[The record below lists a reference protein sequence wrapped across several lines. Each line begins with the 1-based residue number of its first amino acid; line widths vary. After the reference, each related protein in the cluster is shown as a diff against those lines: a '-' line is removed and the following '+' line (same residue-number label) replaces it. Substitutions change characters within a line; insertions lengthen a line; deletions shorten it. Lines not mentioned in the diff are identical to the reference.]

1 MTKQIYNEE
10 ALPLS
15 DLMKIGLADE
25 KGPKMNKEDI
35 DLLLSGRRTQML
47 RLENLVSDGLR
58 IQQMDAKLS
67 LKPNTDG
74 QLDLL
79 VHPIYKQAQKL
90 PFLTDTETEK
100 LEKGTLKN
108 IEKSI
113 FDDEGNLVDVL
124 VEFDKE
130 TNEFIVTDEA
140 RILVPDRI
148 NGEYLSLD
156 QKERYRKGKEVELA
170 DGTKVQF
177 SATDK
182 NGIKANKLMLVAS
195 LLMDGGLSFILFK
208 ALHWHFVDKKQKNS
222 AETYS
227 KGYYKD
233 LGEYEK
239 QQQSK
244 NQKQGTA
251 HQPENQQERS
261 YSRSGARR

>member
-25 KGPKMNKEDI
+25 NGTKMNKEDI

-58 IQQMDAKLS
+58 IQHMDAKLS

-113 FDDEGNLVDVL
+113 FDDEGN
-124 VEFDKE
+124 
-130 TNEFIVTDEA
+130 
-140 RILVPDRI
+140 
-148 NGEYLSLD
+148 
-156 QKERYRKGKEVELA
+156 
-170 DGTKVQF
+170 
-177 SATDK
+177 
-182 NGIKANKLMLVAS
+182 
-195 LLMDGGLSFILFK
+195 
-208 ALHWHFVDKKQKNS
+208 
-222 AETYS
+222 
-227 KGYYKD
+227 
-233 LGEYEK
+233 
-239 QQQSK
+239 
-244 NQKQGTA
+244 
-251 HQPENQQERS
+251 
-261 YSRSGARR
+261 

>member
-1 MTKQIYNEE
+1 MNKPIYTEE
-10 ALPLS
+10 ALPMD
-15 DLMKIGLADE
+15 DLHKAGLAENGKLKIGKDDL
-25 KGPKMNKEDI
+25 

-58 IQQMDAKLS
+58 IRQMDAKLS
-67 LKPNTDG
+67 LKPNPEG
-74 QLDLL
+74 KLDLL
-79 VHPIYKQAQKL
+79 VHPIYKQAQQL
-90 PFLTDTETEK
+90 PFLTDTEAEK
-100 LEKGTLKN
+100 LEKGRLQN
-108 IEKSI
+108 LEKTI

-124 VEFDKE
+124 VEFDNE

-195 LLMDGGLSFILFK
+195 LLMNGGLSFILFK
-208 ALHWHFVDKKQKNS
+208 ALHWHFVDKKQQDIN
-222 AETYS
+222 ETYS

-233 LGEYEK
+233 LAEYEK

-244 NQKQGTA
+244 NQKQGPA
-251 HQPENQQERS
+251 YQPEQQHERS
-261 YSRSGARR
+261 YSRSGGRR

>member
-1 MTKQIYNEE
+1 MPI
-10 ALPLS
+10 S
-15 DLMKIGLADE
+15 DLAKIGLADE
-25 KGPKMNKEDI
+25 NGHKFEKD
-35 DLLLSGRRTQML
+35 DLAALLSGRRTQML

-67 LKPNTDG
+67 LKPNGDG
-74 QLDLL
+74 GLDLL

-90 PFLTDTETEK
+90 PFLTDTEAEK
-100 LEKGTLKN
+100 LEKGNLKN

-113 FDDEGNLVDVL
+113 FDDDGNLVDVL

-140 RILVPDRI
+140 RILAPDRI

-156 QKERYRKGKEVELA
+156 QKERYRKGKEVELK

-195 LLMDGGLSFILFK
+195 LLMDGGLSFIIFK
-208 ALHWHFVDKKQKNS
+208 GLHWYFVDRKQQKN
-222 AETYS
+222 AENYS
-227 KGYYKD
+227 KGYYND
-233 LGEYEK
+233 LAEYEK
-239 QQQSK
+239 QQQRK
-244 NQKQGTA
+244 GEKQSY
-251 HQPENQQERS
+251 QPGNQQERN
-261 YSRSGARR
+261 YSRTGARR

>member
-1 MTKQIYNEE
+1 MNKAIYTEE
-10 ALPLS
+10 ALPME
-15 DLMKIGLADE
+15 DLQKVGLAQNG
-25 KGPKMNKEDI
+25 KLNISKEDL

-67 LKPNTDG
+67 LKPNPEG
-74 QLDLL
+74 NLDLL
-79 VHPIYKQAQKL
+79 VHPIYKQAQQL
-90 PFLTDTETEK
+90 PFLTDTEAEK
-100 LEKGTLKN
+100 LEKGTIRNL
-108 IEKSI
+108 EKSI
-113 FDDEGNLVDVL
+113 FDDEGNFVDVL
-124 VEFDKE
+124 IEFDKE

-182 NGIKANKLMLVAS
+182 NGIKANKLMIVAS
-195 LLMDGGLSFILFK
+195 LLMDGGLSFMVFK
-208 ALHWHFVDKKQKNS
+208 GLHWYFVDRKQQKNNES
-222 AETYS
+222 YS

-239 QQQSK
+239 QQQRK
-244 NQKQGTA
+244 DDKQTY
-251 HQPENQQERS
+251 QPGNQQERN